1 MKVNTESMQII
12 ESIPNFSEGTN
23 EAVITKILDTFNK
36 HVNVVDY
43 TYDPDYNRLV
53 VTIIGEPEPV
63 KTALLQAADTAIACI
78 DMRKHTGAHPRMG
91 AVDVVP
97 FVPLQNITM
106 KECVDLSKQFAQELS
121 ENHDL
126 PVYLYDES
134 ASSPERR
141 DIDYLRKG
149 EFEGLEQHIKEVNP
163 DYGPLTP
170 HPTAGA
176 TITGAREI
184 MVGLNVNL
192 GTPDLAIAKKIA
204 KAVHAKSGG
213 LTFVKAM
220 ACEYEG
226 LTQIGMS
233 NVNYKKTPLHR
244 QMELIKFEAEQ
255 YGVPVVSSEFCGLV
269 PLDALLDVCKYY
281 LKVRDLDKNRVIEMY
296 MGTTSV

>member
-1 MKVNTESMQII
+1 MQII
-12 ESIPNFSEGTN
+12 ESIPNFSEGTD
-23 EAVITKILDTFNK
+23 ESVIDKILDNFRNAD
-36 HVNVVDY
+36 VNLVDY

-53 VTIIGEPEPV
+53 VTVIGEPESV
-63 KTALLQAADTAIACI
+63 KTALLHAADTAVQCI

-97 FVPLQNITM
+97 FVPIQDITI
-106 KECVDLSKQFAQELS
+106 KECVTLSKQFAQKLS
-121 ENHDL
+121 EQHDL

-134 ASSPERR
+134 ASSPERK

-149 EFEGLEQHIKEVNP
+149 EFEGLEQHIKEVSP

-192 GTPDLAIAKKIA
+192 GTSDLKIAKKIA
-204 KAVHAKSGG
+204 KAVHARTGG
-213 LTFVKAM
+213 LAFVKAM
-220 ACEYEG
+220 ACEFEG

-233 NVNYKKTPLHR
+233 NVNFKKTPLYR

-255 YGVPVVSSEFCGLV
+255 YGVHVVSSEFCGLV

-281 LKVRDLDKNRVIEMY
+281 LKLKDLEKDRVIEMNI
-296 MGTTSV
+296 

>member
-1 MKVNTESMQII
+1 MNKSTKSMQII
-12 ESIPNFSEGTN
+12 ESIPNFSEGTD
-23 EAVITKILDTFNK
+23 ESVIDKILDNFRNAD
-36 HVNVVDY
+36 VNLVDY

-53 VTIIGEPEPV
+53 VTVIGEPESV
-63 KTALLQAADTAIACI
+63 ITALLHAADAAVQCI

-97 FVPLQNITM
+97 FVPIQDITM
-106 KECVDLSKQFAQELS
+106 EECVILSRQFAQKLS
-121 ENHDL
+121 EQHDL

-134 ASSPERR
+134 ASSPERK

-192 GTPDLAIAKKIA
+192 GTSDLKIAKKIA
-204 KAVHAKSGG
+204 KAVHARTGG
-213 LTFVKAM
+213 LAFVKAM
-220 ACEYEG
+220 ACEVEG

-233 NVNYKKTPLHR
+233 NVNFKKTPLYR
-244 QMELIKFEAEQ
+244 QMELIKVEAEQ
-255 YGVPVVSSEFCGLV
+255 YGVQVVSSEFCGLV

-281 LKVRDLDKNRVIEMY
+281 LKLKDLEKDRVIEMNI
-296 MGTTSV
+296 